1 MEASC
6 FGVVIV
12 VLLLLLLLLALCYCT
27 HFAHLFQLKNLT
39 PFRPSQFRTIHLFG
53 ERPAF
58 GGLKGERAREER
70 EREKC
75 FIWFA
80 TNSNGA
86 TAQNLHSKRNSN
98 GSRFHPPLSSP
109 LLSSS
114 QIQARKSLPFQR
126 ATDDSVSDSNSDS
139 PIHLGGSGSTMST
152 SCCEI
157 GLPSPSAGSLR
168 VELQF
173 ELARDE

>member
-12 VLLLLLLLLALCYCT
+12 VLLLLALCYCT

-70 EREKC
+70 ERERNVSFGLQQTQMAPLLKIC
-75 FIWFA
+75 TPSATQMDLVFIR
-80 TNSNGA
+80 
-86 TAQNLHSKRNSN
+86 H
-98 GSRFHPPLSSP
+98 SP
-109 LLSSS
+109 LLSS
-114 QIQARKSLPFQR
+114 LPVKFKPG
-126 ATDDSVSDSNSDS
+126 NLS
-139 PIHLGGSGSTMST
+139 PFK
-152 SCCEI
+152 
-157 GLPSPSAGSLR
+157 
-168 VELQF
+168 ELQTILSRIQIRIHPF
-173 ELARDE
+173 I